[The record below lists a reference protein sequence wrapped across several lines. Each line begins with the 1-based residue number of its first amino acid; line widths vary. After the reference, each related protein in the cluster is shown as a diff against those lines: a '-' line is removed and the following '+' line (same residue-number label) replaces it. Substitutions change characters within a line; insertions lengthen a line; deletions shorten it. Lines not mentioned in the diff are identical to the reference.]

1 MKKTFAVIGLGRF
14 GFHVAKTLAELGAE
28 VIAID
33 REEENVREIS
43 DFVTQTYILDAM
55 DEKAMKEAGISNVD
69 VAIVSIGQNVEA
81 NLIVIMV
88 LMDIGITNIIAKAV
102 TPLHGKLLEKMGVTR
117 VVYPER
123 DMAIRVAHSLLIKNV
138 LEEIPLTPK
147 HGIFEIKTPSIF
159 IGKSLKEL
167 QIRKSYNLN
176 ILAIRRDKDL
186 LINPSGDDLIQEN
199 DILLLLGSNEGIIEL
214 TRLG

>member
-14 GFHVAKTLAELGAE
+14 GFHVAKTLSELGAE

-33 REEENVREIS
+33 KEEENVREIS

-55 DEKAMKEAGISNVD
+55 DEKAMKEAGIANVD

-81 NLIVIMV
+81 NLIVVMV
-88 LMDIGITNIIAKAV
+88 LLDMGIKEIIAKAV

-123 DMAIRVAHSLLIKNV
+123 DMAIRVSHSLLVKNV

-147 HGIFEIKTPSIF
+147 HGIFEIKAPKTF
-159 IGKSLKEL
+159 INKSLKEL
-167 QIRKSYNLN
+167 QIRKNYDANV
-176 ILAIRRDKDL
+176 LAIRRDNNL
-186 LINPSGDDLIQEN
+186 IINPSGDDTIQEE
-199 DILLLLGSNEGIIEL
+199 DALLLLGLNEGIIKL
-214 TRLG
+214 TSL